1 MQPST
6 HESFTTERE
15 WLPGSAASLSRRQ
28 APARLPHLRR
38 IWRRYRGNL
47 AGGLGWLLVAI
58 TVFTALLAPLLAPS
72 GPWQSVA
79 APFQPPSPA
88 YPLGTDDL
96 GRDLLSGIIFGTRT
110 SLLVSL
116 AATAISA
123 LIGNVLGAVSGYA
136 GGLFDDALMRL
147 TEFFQVIPR
156 FFLALIA
163 VALFQPGLL
172 TITLVLGFT
181 SWPLTA
187 RLIRGQVLS
196 GRERDYV
203 LAARAMGGSAGYILW
218 RHVVPNA
225 LAPVIVHTSL
235 MIGQFMLVEA
245 SLAFL
250 GLGDP
255 NHISWGYLLRNA
267 QPFLRLA
274 WWMFLFPGLAI
285 ALAVLGFNLVG
296 DGINRKRL
304 QTRGATGSNAGTPR
318 Q

>member
-1 MQPST
+1 M
-6 HESFTTERE
+6 
-15 WLPGSAASLSRRQ
+15 
-28 APARLPHLRR
+28 
-38 IWRRYRGNL
+38 WRRYL
-47 AGGLGWLLVAI
+47 AKLTGCLGWLLVVATMVTAI
-58 TVFTALLAPLLAPS
+58 LAPLLAPA
-72 GPWQSVA
+72 GPWESVA
-79 APFQPPSPA
+79 SPFQPPSRA
-88 YPLGTDDL
+88 HLLGTDDL
-96 GRDLLSGIIFGTRT
+96 GRDLLSGVIYGTRT
-110 SLLVSL
+110 SLIVSL
-116 AATAISA
+116 AATAIAA

-163 VALFQPGLL
+163 VALFQPGLY
-172 TITLVLGFT
+172 TITIVLGLT
-181 SWPLTA
+181 SWPMTA

-196 GRERDYV
+196 GREREYV
-203 LAARAMGGSAGYILW
+203 IAARAIGGSDWYILW

-267 QPFLRLA
+267 QPFLRVA

-296 DGINRKRL
+296 DRVNNNRRQRK
-304 QTRGATGSNAGTPR
+304 GSAAISAR
-318 Q
+318 

>member
-6 HESFTTERE
+6 HESFTHKGE
-15 WLPGSAASLSRRQ
+15 Q
-28 APARLPHLRR
+28 APDGASTLSWPRSHSKSHGPQRN
-38 IWRRYRGNL
+38 WRRNL
-47 AGGLGWLLVAI
+47 GTLTVGLGWLLVGA
-58 TVFTALLAPLLAPS
+58 TFLTALLAPILAPA
-72 GPWQSVA
+72 GPWETVA
-79 APFQPPSPA
+79 APFQPPGPVHF
-88 YPLGTDDL
+88 LGTDDL
-96 GRDLLSGIIFGTRT
+96 GRDLLSGVIYGTRT

-123 LIGNVLGAVSGYA
+123 IIGNVLGAVSGYV
-136 GGLFDDALMRL
+136 GGLFDDLLMRL

-172 TITLVLGFT
+172 TITIVLGLT
-181 SWPLTA
+181 SWPMTA

-196 GRERDYV
+196 GREREYV
-203 LAARAMGGSAGYILW
+203 IAALALGGSDWYVLW

-235 MIGQFMLVEA
+235 MIGQFMLIEA

-296 DGINRKRL
+296 DHINNRR
-304 QTRGATGSNAGTPR
+304 R
-318 Q
+318 QVDAR